1 LIFISLLKS
10 NESLY
15 LNKNESIKNGSN
27 DILNYF
33 ITYLIPI
40 LSMDIQDNISLIINF
55 LIFIIIGLLYIKSD
69 NLHLN
74 PLLILINYEIF
85 SIQDNIIL
93 TKMSKNELK
102 KRIAEFGFIKVR
114 KIADNIYIE
123 RKVIN

>member
-1 LIFISLLKS
+1 MIFISLLKS

-27 DILNYF
+27 DIFNYF